1 MRSGIRKRLDDFNSN
16 IESLYR
22 MHKYRKNAK
31 IRLKRMNGGYDIGK
45 EYQDIVIPFW
55 EKYNIKPKKYWY
67 KIFCDREQKVDPRYI
82 PDDLWFGKIIPYYSN
97 QKFRR
102 LGEDKCLHDIYF
114 PDLKRPRTIAKNI
127 ANVFYD
133 YNMNIITKDD
143 VIELCLKESK
153 EFLIKPSIDSGE
165 GRLIKFFEPGKFTK
179 SDILNTLNDIKAN
192 YIVQASVEQSEVMSE
207 LNPSSLNTIRIISFF
222 FEDEIHI
229 LSSILRIGAENAKVD
244 NVSAGGFAIPIKN
257 DGKLNKLG
265 VNRKSE
271 WVDQNSRGIKF
282 ENIQIPSY
290 DKLISE
296 IKNAHKKQAH
306 FKIIGWDFSI
316 DKFGNPIFIE
326 FNSCPGQN
334 QMTVGPTFGELT
346 ERVLED
352 VFIEKEYKYAQN

>member
-1 MRSGIRKRLDDFNSN
+1 MRSGIRKRLDDFNISL
-16 IESLYR
+16 ESLYR

-31 IRLKRMNGGYDIGK
+31 IRLKRMNGGYDIGQ
-45 EYQDIVIPFW
+45 EYSNIVVPYW
-55 EKYNIKPKKYWY
+55 KKYNLKPKKYWY
-67 KIFCDREQKVDPRYI
+67 KIFCDREQKVNPRYI

-114 PDLKRPRTIAKNI
+114 PDLHRPRTIAKNI

-133 YNMNIITKDD
+133 SEMNIISREEF
-143 VIELCLKESK
+143 IELCLKEND

-165 GRLIKFFEPGKFTK
+165 GRLIKFFEPEKFNATDL
-179 SDILNTLNDIKAN
+179 SNALNDLKAN
-192 YIVQASVEQSEVMSE
+192 YICQESVKQSEILSK
-207 LNPSSLNTIRIISFF
+207 LNPSSLNTIRVISFL
-222 FEDEIHI
+222 FEDEVHI
-229 LSSILRIGAENAKVD
+229 LSSILRVGAENAKVD
-244 NVSAGGFAIPIKN
+244 NIGAGGFAIPIKN
-257 DGKLNKLG
+257 DGKLNKIG
-265 VNRKSE
+265 ANRKSE

-290 DKLISE
+290 DELVRE
-296 IKNAHKKQAH
+296 IKKAHKKQAH

-316 DKFGNPIFIE
+316 DKKGTPIFIE

-352 VFIEKEYKYAQN
+352 VFIEKKYKYAQN